1 MSTHLSEHPDDP
13 DEHEHDDHE
22 HDDHEHDPHTHGQ
35 GPVADASVR
44 IARSS
49 DVAAVGLVQSVVWRA
64 AYAGVLTPEVL
75 AEFEPRAFTT
85 AWRHSLAAPPTPDH
99 LLLVACAG
107 EQVVGFAAVGP
118 SEDPDADATTAELL
132 VIGVHPDARRQGHG
146 SRLLNAVVDTAR
158 GRGRET
164 LAAWVLAT
172 DEQTRGFLQTAGLRP
187 DGAHRTRIVS
197 EDGATAAE
205 VRLTASVTAA

>member
-1 MSTHLSEHPDDP
+1 MEIQPAGHAHEPDHPGA
-13 DEHEHDDHE
+13 HDH
-22 HDDHEHDPHTHGQ
+22 PHAHSP

-44 IARSS
+44 IARAS
-49 DVAAVGLVQSVVWRA
+49 DVPAVGLVQAVVWRE
-64 AYAGVLTPEVL
+64 AYAGVLAPEVL
-75 AEFEPRAFTT
+75 DQFEPRAFTA

-118 SEDPDADATTAELL
+118 SDDPDADPSVAELL

-158 GRGRET
+158 GRGRDV
-164 LAAWVLAT
+164 LNAWVLAT
-172 DEQTRGFLQTAGLRP
+172 DEQTRAFLRAAGLEP

-205 VRLTASVTAA
+205 VRLSASVRAE

>member
-1 MSTHLSEHPDDP
+1 MDTLPAGHAHENDRPGGHGHA
-13 DEHEHDDHE
+13 HEHA
-22 HDDHEHDPHTHGQ
+22 P

-44 IARSS
+44 IARPN
-49 DVAAVGLVQSVVWRA
+49 DVAAVGVVQSTVWRD
-64 AYAGVLTPEVL
+64 AYAAVLASEVL
-75 AEFEPRAFTT
+75 DQFEPRAFTA

-107 EQVVGFAAVGP
+107 EQIVGFAAVGP
-118 SEDPDADATTAELL
+118 SDDPDAEPTVAELL

-158 GRGRET
+158 GRGRNT
-164 LAAWVLAT
+164 VNAWVLAT
-172 DEQTRGFLQTAGLRP
+172 DEHTRAFLRAAGFEP

-205 VRLTASVTAA
+205 VRLTASVTAE

>member
-1 MSTHLSEHPDDP
+1 MSTHRHDHPHDHSHPHAQDHSHA
-13 DEHEHDDHE
+13 DSHGHEHAA
-22 HDDHEHDPHTHGQ
+22 GL
-35 GPVADASVR
+35 VADASVR
-44 IARSS
+44 IARAS
-49 DVAAVGLVQSVVWRA
+49 DVPAVGLVQSVVWRE
-64 AYAGVLTPEVL
+64 AYAAVLAPEVL
-75 AEFEPRAFTT
+75 DQFEPRAFTN
-85 AWRHSLAAPPTPDH
+85 AWRHSISAPPSPDH

-118 SEDPDADATTAELL
+118 SDDPDAGDSVAELL

-158 GRGRET
+158 GRGRDT
-164 LAAWVLAT
+164 LNAWALAT
-172 DEQTRGFLQTAGLRP
+172 DEHTRAFLHAAGLEP

-205 VRLTASVTAA
+205 VRLTASVAAE

>member
-1 MSTHLSEHPDDP
+1 MSTHPSEHP
-13 DEHEHDDHE
+13 HEHPDVH
-22 HDDHEHDPHTHGQ
+22 HHAHGE

-44 IARSS
+44 IARPS
-49 DVAAVGLVQSVVWRA
+49 DVPAVGLVQSVVWRA
-64 AYAGVLTPEVL
+64 TYAGVLAPEVL
-75 AEFEPRAFTT
+75 AEFEPRAFTA

-118 SEDPDADATTAELL
+118 SEDRDADASTAELL

-158 GRGRET
+158 GRGRDT
-164 LAAWVLAT
+164 LAAWVLAI
-172 DEQTRGFLQTAGLRP
+172 DEKTRGFLQAAGMQP

-205 VRLTASVTAA
+205 VRLTASVTAE